1 VRRRQLGR
9 SAGQAVTI
17 AYVALVLLFIVA
29 PTIIVVFVSFHK
41 GQYFIFPPREY
52 SFRWYS
58 EALLRPEWRNA
69 FTLSLGLAVAASAV
83 STLIGA
89 LAALG
94 LYRGHFRAKPAL
106 SALFLAPVALPGIL
120 TGVALLFFFTRLRIA
135 GSFSGLLIGH
145 VLVTTPYV
153 LRLVLAGLP
162 GMSRTIEEAA
172 LVHGADDL
180 TTLRLITLP
189 LLRPAIISGAL
200 FAFIVSF
207 DNVMISLFLTN
218 PRLNTLPVKI
228 LQAVEWS
235 ADPTIAAISTIFILI
250 SLALMLVL
258 DRFVGLQFAP
268 TTAPGTRG

>member
-1 VRRRQLGR
+1 
-9 SAGQAVTI
+9 
-17 AYVALVLLFIVA
+17 VLLFIVA

-41 GQYFIFPPREY
+41 GQYFIFPPKEY
-52 SFRWYS
+52 SLRWYS

-69 FTLSLGLAVAASAV
+69 FTLSLGLALVASAV
-83 STLIGA
+83 STVIGA

-94 LYRGHFRAKPAL
+94 LYRGRFRAKAAL

-135 GSFSGLLIGH
+135 GSFSALLIGH
-145 VLVTTPYV
+145 ILVTTPYV

-162 GMSRTIEEAA
+162 GIGRTVEEAA

-180 TTLRLITLP
+180 ATLRRITLP

-228 LQAVEWS
+228 LQSVEWS
-235 ADPTIAAISTIFILI
+235 ADPTIAAISTIFIVI
-250 SLALMLVL
+250 SLVLMLVL

-268 TTAPGTRG
+268 VSVPGTRG